1 MSTVQSPV
9 SEQHYRKVMGRL
21 PTGVVAVTGLDAA
34 GEELGFV
41 VGTFASLSLSPPLVT
56 FSVAETS
63 STWPKI
69 RRRQNF
75 TANVLAGPQTDV
87 CRALSRKGPGKF
99 DGLQYTTGALGTP
112 HLQGA
117 IAWIDCTVQAE
128 VVVGDH
134 FMVVGSVMSMESADG
149 EPLLFQAGEFGRYAG
164 LSAPA
169 SAAG

>member
-1 MSTVQSPV
+1 MLTAQSEI
-9 SEQHYRKVMGRL
+9 SEQHYRSVMGRL

-41 VGTFASLSLSPPLVT
+41 VGTFASLSLSPPLIT

-69 RRRQNF
+69 RRQQNF
-75 TANVLAGPQTDV
+75 TANVLARGQTEV

-99 DGLQYTTGALGTP
+99 DGLRHVTSSLGTP
-112 HLQGA
+112 QLLGS
-117 IAWIDCTVQAE
+117 IAWIDCVVHTE

-134 FMVVGSVMSMESADG
+134 FMVVGSVQSMESADG
-149 EPLLFQAGEFGRYAG
+149 EPLLFQAGEFGRYVELPG
-164 LSAPA
+164 
-169 SAAG
+169 

>member
-1 MSTVQSPV
+1 MLTGQSAI
-9 SEQHYRKVMGRL
+9 SQQHYRKVMGRL

-34 GEELGFV
+34 GEELGFI

-75 TANVLAGPQTDV
+75 TANVLASPQTDV
-87 CRALSRKGPGKF
+87 CRALSRKGVEKF
-99 DGLQYTTGALGTP
+99 QGLQYTTGPLGTP
-112 HLQGA
+112 HLHGA
-117 IAWIDCTVQAE
+117 IAWIDCAVQAE

-134 FMVVGSVMSMESADG
+134 FMVVGSVMSMESAEG

-164 LSAPA
+164 MPDHA
-169 SAAG
+169 AAG